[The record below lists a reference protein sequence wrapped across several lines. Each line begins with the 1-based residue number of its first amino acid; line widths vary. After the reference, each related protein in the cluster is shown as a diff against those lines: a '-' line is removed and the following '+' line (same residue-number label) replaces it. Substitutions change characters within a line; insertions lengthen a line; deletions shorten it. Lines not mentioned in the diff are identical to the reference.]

1 MEEGLLDLSDCE
13 SLPTCE
19 SCLLA
24 NITRSPFTGKG
35 ERAEEFLGLIHMM
48 YDDL

>member
-1 MEEGLLDLSDCE
+1 MEEGLFDHSDCE
-13 SLPTCE
+13 SFPTCE

-48 YDDL
+48 YADL

>member
-1 MEEGLLDLSDCE
+1 MEEGLLDLRDCE

-24 NITRSPFTGKG
+24 NITRSS
-35 ERAEEFLGLIHMM
+35 
-48 YDDL
+48 YW